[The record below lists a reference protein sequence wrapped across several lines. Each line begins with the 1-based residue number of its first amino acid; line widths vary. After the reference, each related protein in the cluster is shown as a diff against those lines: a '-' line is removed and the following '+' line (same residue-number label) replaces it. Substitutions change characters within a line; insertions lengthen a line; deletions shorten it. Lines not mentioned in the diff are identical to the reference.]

1 MNKMKKIIYLLVLVL
16 LTGFNVKA
24 QKEIKITNF
33 SIYAKDSKLIIDWAT
48 DGIVATNYWQVQRS
62 PDGIQFTTIAYVLGP
77 DPRQS
82 GDQYEYMEKVKDK
95 KLMNSYYRLIHTDLN
110 GVVMTSEIMTI
121 TK

>member
-62 PDGIQFTTIAYVLGP
+62 QDGIQFTTIAYVLGP
-77 DPRQS
+77 NPRQS